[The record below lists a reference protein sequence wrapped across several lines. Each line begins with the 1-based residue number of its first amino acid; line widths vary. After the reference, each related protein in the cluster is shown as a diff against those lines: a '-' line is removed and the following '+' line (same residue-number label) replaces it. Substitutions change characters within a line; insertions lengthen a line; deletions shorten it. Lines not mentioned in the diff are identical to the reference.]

1 MTEQNVKRLH
11 TYIVEKGTAIHT
23 KLPSHQAHPHGRIGI
38 AHIYSVIKSVM
49 GVPMKEC
56 RDVRVNDII
65 EIVDYCVENVQVLEG
80 LTAPLHAKYSKEP
93 KYRQVTLD
101 EFM

>member
-11 TYIVEKGTAIHT
+11 AYIVEKGTAIHT

-38 AHIYSVIKSVM
+38 AHLYSVIKSVM

-65 EIVDYCVENVQVLEG
+65 EIVDYCVENVHVLEG
-80 LTAPLHAKYSKEP
+80 LTSPLHKKYEKEP
-93 KYRQVTLD
+93 VFRPRSLD